1 VLARL
6 KAATTLARHDSD
18 RRDREALSDRLAILL
33 SLLRDLGAMH
43 ASADLPLAHAD
54 LADDLRRLSPAFS
67 TERVVEAFATVE
79 AGDDALSRN
88 ASPKLVADW
97 IAVTI

>member
-1 VLARL
+1 
-6 KAATTLARHDSD
+6 
-18 RRDREALSDRLAILL
+18 
-33 SLLRDLGAMH
+33 MH

-54 LADDLRRLSPAFS
+54 LADDLRGLAPAFS
-67 TERVVEAFATVE
+67 TERVVDAFATVE
-79 AGDDALSRN
+79 AGDDALGRN